1 MIGLINGC
9 GSSWLTVGSL
19 CFSLCGVRPDATAD
33 AQIWPRKHKPTGKE
47 FRSVVKYMLVKEAYY
62 MLYWLLVLRIKTSSS

>member
-47 FRSVVKYMLVKEAYY
+47 FQSMVRYMLVLKGGL
-62 MLYWLLVLRIKTSSS
+62 LYVILVIGSKD